1 MQVYTQAGKGQKT
14 ARMRDPVFLIF
25 WFFCIK
31 TKEQTQ
37 ATRGCEN
44 LNVVNLT
51 VETIQPLLENASK
64 AKHSISKLSDAEKKL
79 LLEKLAHQI
88 KSKSQEI
95 IQENKKD
102 LERMDDTDPKKDRLL
117 LNENRINNLAE
128 SVLNVSLLTDPT
140 NLVLSEKTL
149 PNGLFIQKKTVP
161 LGVVGII
168 YESRPNVTIDVAALC
183 IRSGNVCVLRG
194 GTDASFTNVFL
205 AKLIRQVLE
214 DFGLD
219 KNIVQLLPTDRK
231 FILEMLTAV
240 KYIDVIIPRGSQQLI
255 EYVRDNAKVPVIE
268 TGAGVCHTYV
278 EKTADLE
285 KAAAIVVNAKVS
297 RPSVCNALDTVLVDE
312 AIAEKLLLKT
322 APQFQDYQ
330 VEVFADGQSYLLLKK
345 SNYPYLQEAKEE
357 DFGREF
363 LDYKCSI
370 KVVSGYEE
378 ALAHITKY
386 SSKHSE
392 AIISQDSNLCENFL
406 NEVDA
411 AAVYANA
418 STRFTDG
425 GEFGL
430 GAEIGISTQKL
441 HARGPFALEKL
452 VTEKWIVRGDGQ
464 VR

>member
-1 MQVYTQAGKGQKT
+1 M
-14 ARMRDPVFLIF
+14 
-25 WFFCIK
+25 
-31 TKEQTQ
+31 
-37 ATRGCEN
+37 EN
-44 LNVVNLT
+44 
-51 VETIQPLLENASK
+51 IHPLLENAAK
-64 AKHSISKLSDAEKKL
+64 AKHSISRLTDPEKKL
-79 LLEKLAHQI
+79 LLEKLAHKI
-88 KSKSQEI
+88 KFSTAEI
-95 IQENKKD
+95 IRENQKD
-102 LERMDDTDPKKDRLL
+102 LIRMDDADPKKDRLL
-117 LNENRINNLAE
+117 LNENRINQLAE
-128 SVLNVSLLTDPT
+128 SVLDVSLLTDPT
-140 NLVLSEKTL
+140 NLILSEKIL

-205 AKLIRQVLE
+205 AELIRDVLA

-231 FILEMLTAV
+231 FIQEMLTAV

-297 RPSVCNALDTVLVDE
+297 RPSVCNALDTVLVDAE
-312 AIAEKLLLKT
+312 VAEKLLLKT
-322 APQFQDYQ
+322 ASQLKEYQ
-330 VEVFADGQSYLLLKK
+330 VEIFADERAYSILKNN
-345 SNYPYLQEAKEE
+345 NYPYLKEAKPE

-378 ALAHITKY
+378 AVEHIEKY

-392 AIISQDSNLCENFL
+392 AIISEDSNLCENFL

-411 AAVYANA
+411 AAVYINA

-452 VTEKWIVRGDGQ
+452 VTEKWIVRGNGQ

>member
-1 MQVYTQAGKGQKT
+1 M
-14 ARMRDPVFLIF
+14 
-25 WFFCIK
+25 
-31 TKEQTQ
+31 
-37 ATRGCEN
+37 
-44 LNVVNLT
+44 
-51 VETIQPLLENASK
+51 ETIQPLLENAAK
-64 AKHSISKLSDAEKKL
+64 AKHAISKLSGQEKKL
-79 LLEKLAHQI
+79 LLEKLAH
-88 KSKSQEI
+88 KLKTSAAAI
-95 IQENKKD
+95 IHENQKD
-102 LERMDDTDPKKDRLL
+102 LERMDDADPKKDRLL

-128 SVLNVSLLTDPT
+128 SVLDVSQLTDPT
-140 NLVLSEKTL
+140 NLILSEKTL

-168 YESRPNVTIDVAALC
+168 YESRPNVTIDVASLC
-183 IRSGNVCVLRG
+183 IRSGNICVLRG

-205 AKLIRQVLE
+205 AELIRDVLE

-231 FILEMLTAV
+231 FIAEMLTAV
-240 KYIDVIIPRGSQQLI
+240 KYIDVIIPRGSQHLI

-278 EKTADLE
+278 EKSADLD

-297 RPSVCNALDTVLVDE
+297 RPSVCNSLDTILVDE
-312 AIAEKLLLKT
+312 AVAEKLLLKI
-322 APQFQDYQ
+322 APQLKDYQ
-330 VEVFADGQSYLLLKK
+330 VEVFADAPAFLILKN
-345 SNYPYLQEAKEE
+345 SNYPYLEEAKPA

-363 LDYKCSI
+363 LDYKCSV
-370 KVVSGYEE
+370 KTVSGYEE
-378 ALAHITKY
+378 AVAHIEKY

-392 AIISQDSNLCENFL
+392 AIISQDPNLCENFL

-411 AAVYANA
+411 AAVYVNA

>member
-1 MQVYTQAGKGQKT
+1 MQN
-14 ARMRDPVFLIF
+14 I
-25 WFFCIK
+25 
-31 TKEQTQ
+31 QT
-37 ATRGCEN
+37 
-44 LNVVNLT
+44 
-51 VETIQPLLENASK
+51 LLQNTTK
-64 AKHSISKLSDAEKKL
+64 AKHAIGRLSDQEKKL
-79 LLEKLAHQI
+79 LLEKLAHKI
-88 KSKSQEI
+88 KAKTQEI

-102 LERMDDTDPKKDRLL
+102 LDRMDDADPKKDRLL
-117 LNENRINNLAE
+117 LNESRINNLAE
-128 SVLNVSLLTDPT
+128 SVLDISLLADPT
-140 NLVLSEKTL
+140 NQLLSEKTL

-205 AKLIRQVLE
+205 TGLIRDVLE

-231 FILEMLTAV
+231 FIAEMLSAV

-268 TGAGVCHTYV
+268 TGAGVCHTYA
-278 EKTADLE
+278 EKSADLE
-285 KAAAIVVNAKVS
+285 KAAAILVNAKVS
-297 RPSVCNALDTVLVDE
+297 RPSVCNSLDTVLVDE
-312 AIAEKLLLKT
+312 AIAEKLLLKI
-322 APQFQDYQ
+322 APQLKNYQ
-330 VEVFADGQSYLLLKK
+330 VEIFADARAFFILKN
-345 SNYPYLQEAKEE
+345 SNYPYLKEARPE

-363 LDYKCSI
+363 LDFKCSV
-370 KVVSGYEE
+370 KVVSGYQE
-378 ALAHITKY
+378 ALEHIEKY

-392 AIISQDSNLCENFL
+392 AIISDDQNLCENFL

-411 AAVYANA
+411 AAVYTNA

-425 GEFGL
+425 SEFGL

-452 VTEKWIVRGDGQ
+452 VTEKWIVRGNGQ